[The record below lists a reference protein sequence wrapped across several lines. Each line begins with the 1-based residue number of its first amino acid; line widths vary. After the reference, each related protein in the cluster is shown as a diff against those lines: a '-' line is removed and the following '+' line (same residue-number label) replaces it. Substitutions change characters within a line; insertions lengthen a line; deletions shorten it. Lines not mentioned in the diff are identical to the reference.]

1 MMFNAQN
8 CWTMLNISNYQTT
21 FQYLSETN
29 HQIAFMSRGFAEILR
44 VLEVCCTCTP
54 CHTARSEIVRTE
66 VVVPGFHPRVSK
78 TTDQVK
84 QKGSIEGI
92 VLPSRTMDGTMDG
105 PLAKPKMSETE
116 DTGSVVWVSHC
127 MIRFA
132 DDWHLASMFNMFSCS
147 RNHIQ
152 PQNPNWM
159 WAAKAVHPTSQPPI
173 FTSCTMAPEFLSE
186 FCVHLPSSKVFIG
199 TADFCEPDMGFASC
213 WLLLLIDV
221 IDFALQTLPEP
232 QDSWK

>member
-1 MMFNAQN
+1 
-8 CWTMLNISNYQTT
+8 MLNISNYQTT

-29 HQIAFMSRGFAEILR
+29 HQISFMSRGFAEILR
-44 VLEVCCTCTP
+44 VLEVCCTCNP

-92 VLPSRTMDGTMDG
+92 VLPSSTMDGTMDG

-132 DDWHLASMFNMFSCS
+132 DDWHLASMFNVFLF
-147 RNHIQ
+147 
-152 PQNPNWM
+152 
-159 WAAKAVHPTSQPPI
+159 AKPYSTSE
-173 FTSCTMAPEFLSE
+173 SKLN
-186 FCVHLPSSKVFIG
+186 VSSKSSTPDKPATNICQLHNG
-199 TADFCEPDMGFASC
+199 T
-213 WLLLLIDV
+213 
-221 IDFALQTLPEP
+221 
-232 QDSWK
+232 